1 MARNRSHSGVTSS
14 ISAARLLAA
23 LIVTILV
30 AGCASP
36 GSVSS
41 PTSAA
46 SVAATAAASV
56 AEPSAAASSSAASSG
71 SAESPSASASAASAS
86 ASAGASTAAGGPTC
100 GTEPVEL
107 IAEFE
112 TGFPTVPALADEFHK
127 QFPNVTFKVS
137 QDQFANLMTS
147 TPRLLSSDNP
157 PDLIRLPTLISL
169 VKDDL
174 LKNLDDYA
182 TAFGWDKWP
191 AAQLVQN
198 RVNTDGTRG
207 SGSLYAMGLNNSLT
221 GVFYN
226 KKLAQQIGMTEPP
239 KSVADFEALLG
250 KAKSAGLLPIMVWNS
265 AKSGGGLAF
274 PLQQLMAAYGPTQP
288 INDWIFQKKDATID
302 TPANATAAQHLQ
314 QWITSGYFPKDANAI
329 EYTDANARFGKGEG
343 VFMFNGDWQD
353 GGYDKDQPGN
363 VGFFVFPPAQ
373 AGGTLAAMSSPLTYG
388 IAKTAKHADCAAF
401 FLNWVATND
410 KAREINVK
418 GFGSN
423 PGGPTDLPIPPVAEG
438 SVTKDTLA
446 AGAEVAKAN
455 GAMDFIA
462 NATGSIFAK
471 GWTPELQ
478 NMVGGKQDAAGL
490 LKSVQAEYAKEIAAG
505 S

>member
-1 MARNRSHSGVTSS
+1 MGSNRSSGVIGS
-14 ISAARLLAA
+14 IPAPRLLAA
-23 LIVTILV
+23 LVVAIVV

-36 GSVSS
+36 GTQSS
-41 PTSAA
+41 PTSPAA
-46 SVAATAAASV
+46 SAAATAAASV
-56 AEPSAAASSSAASSG
+56 TQPSAAASASGAASSG
-71 SAESPSASASAASAS
+71 AAASAS
-86 ASAGASTAAGGPTC
+86 ASTGTASSSASAAAGGPTC
-100 GTEPVEL
+100 GTDPVKL
-107 IAEFE
+107 NAEFE
-112 TGFPTVPALADEFHK
+112 TGFPTVPALADEFSK
-127 QFPNVTFKVS
+127 QFPNVTFNVS

-147 TPRLLSSDNP
+147 TPRLLASGNP
-157 PDLIRLPTLISL
+157 PDLIRLPTLVSL

-239 KSVADFEALLG
+239 KTVADFEALLG

-288 INDWIFQKKDATID
+288 INDWIFLKKDATID
-302 TPANATAAQHLQ
+302 TSTNATAAQHLQ

-363 VGFFVFPPAQ
+363 VGFFVFPPAE

-388 IAKTAKHADCAAF
+388 IAKTAKNADCAAF

-410 KAREINVK
+410 KARDINVK

-423 PGGPTDLPIPPVAEG
+423 PGGPSDLPIPEVAAG

-478 NMVGGKQDAAGL
+478 KMVGGKQDAAGL
-490 LKSVQAEYAKEIAAG
+490 LKAVQAEYAKELAAG